1 MPLRPHKAEPMP
13 PHDME
18 DLYARPG
25 FIIRRAH
32 QIVAALFDEAAA
44 DLGITTT
51 QYSVLHTLRATPGID
66 QISLCAL
73 TGIDRSTATMVLR
86 LLEENG
92 LITRTSDPQDR
103 RRKLLALTGE
113 GVALLQRAEPVTHVI
128 SDQMRTVLS
137 EKELA
142 TLKSLLGKF
151 VSAFNGRVR
160 NPLIAPDAGRRTR
173 QRSARLGTMQSD

>member
-51 QYSVLHTLRATPGID
+51 QYSVLHTLRATPGLD
-66 QISLCAL
+66 QI
-73 TGIDRSTATMVLR
+73 IDRSTATMVLR

>member
-1 MPLRPHKAEPMP
+1 MPRRSDKAKPVP
-13 PHDME
+13 PTSMD

-51 QYSVLHTLRATPGID
+51 QYSVLHTLRAMPGTD

-92 LITRTSDPQDR
+92 LITRTSDPADR
-103 RRKLLALTGE
+103 RRNLLALTENGA
-113 GVALLQRAEPVTHVI
+113 ALLLKAEPVTHVI

-137 EKELA
+137 EQELSM
-142 TLKSLLGKF
+142 LKTLLGKF

-160 NPLIAPDAGRRTR
+160 NPLIARDAGAPR
-173 QRSARLGTMQSD
+173 QSVRPGKTQNG